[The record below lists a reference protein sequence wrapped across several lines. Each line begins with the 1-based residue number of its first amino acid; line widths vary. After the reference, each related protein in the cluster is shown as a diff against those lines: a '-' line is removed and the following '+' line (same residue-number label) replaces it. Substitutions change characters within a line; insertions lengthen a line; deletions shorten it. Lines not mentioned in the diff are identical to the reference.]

1 MLEFQKFRKEYLEN
15 LYSINKIEDIKVSED
30 YEIFRG
36 GFNESENIAF
46 SILENQGFS
55 LPASMDEILVDNDYA
70 SREFEDIMLRSVVH
84 YLEDVYGNERLDDGG
99 ICLKSKFIGS
109 ACQMIHNK
117 DLLGVVRGYDEKN
130 PKTLFIDFGEEEE
143 VKVHIDELIIAGQ
156 KKL

>member
-55 LPASMDEILVDNDYA
+55 LP
-70 SREFEDIMLRSVVH
+70 
-84 YLEDVYGNERLDDGG
+84 
-99 ICLKSKFIGS
+99 
-109 ACQMIHNK
+109 
-117 DLLGVVRGYDEKN
+117 
-130 PKTLFIDFGEEEE
+130 
-143 VKVHIDELIIAGQ
+143 
-156 KKL
+156 